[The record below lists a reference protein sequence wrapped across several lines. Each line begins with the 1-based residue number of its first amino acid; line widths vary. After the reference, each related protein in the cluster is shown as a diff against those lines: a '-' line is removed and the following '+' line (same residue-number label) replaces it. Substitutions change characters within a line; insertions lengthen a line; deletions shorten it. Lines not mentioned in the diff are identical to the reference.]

1 MTYTFVFRIRQVY
14 FDQIVQGKKRTEYR
28 KKSRFW
34 MSRIA
39 KIANKTGVFIS
50 PTQIIFPKDPPL
62 GLFLCHHATHRRE
75 ILEIWS
81 IKTPA
86 NFSVQGKSD
95 VDTPECFAFLLGD
108 VIQ

>member
-14 FDQIVQGKKRTEYR
+14 FDQVVQGKKTTEYR

-39 KIANKTGVFIS
+39 KIANKSGVFES
-50 PTQIIFPKDPPL
+50 PSRIVFPKEHPL

-75 ILEIWS
+75 ILEIRS
-81 IKTPA
+81 INTPA
-86 NFSVQGKSD
+86 NFSVQGKQD
-95 VDTPECFAFLLGD
+95 VNTLTCFAFVLGD